1 MVYITLH
8 TSLYITYLHRVL
20 LEFSLEKWDPWG
32 VCVHYKKTRIGTCG
46 GTPKKGGGTIFLV
59 ILNPLFVG
67 PILSDL
73 IHVFAHGLPPEF
85 FFLRAPT

>member
-1 MVYITLH
+1 MSIT
-8 TSLYITYLHRVL
+8 RKPG
-20 LEFSLEKWDPWG
+20 LELVEEP
-32 VCVHYKKTRIGTCG
+32 
-46 GTPKKGGGTIFLV
+46 PKKGGGTIFLV